1 MTLKQELIRY
11 SKKCIKD
18 KTHICQKHRWACMRF
33 LRDIE
38 KAGTKK
44 FPYIF
49 DEERAERFFAWA
61 AMHKHTKGILAGQPI
76 IFEPIR
82 RFILGISMDGS
93 VKIRG
98 FGVLKKHIGRSGGRM
113 RNHNHSP

>member
-11 SKKCIKD
+11 SRKCIKD

-33 LRDIE
+33 LRDVK
-38 KAGTKK
+38 KAGTKD
-44 FPYIF
+44 FPYVF

-76 IFEPIR
+76 ILNLSGGSFSETYT
-82 RFILGISMDGS
+82 DGS
-93 VKIRG
+93 TKIRDS
-98 FGVLKKHIGRSGGRM
+98 GVLKKRTGK
-113 RNHNHSP
+113 

>member
-1 MTLKQELIRY
+1 MHKRQNAYMPETSLGVY
-11 SKKCIKD
+11 
-18 KTHICQKHRWACMRF
+18 AF
-33 LRDIE
+33 LQDIE

-44 FPYIF
+44 FPYVF
-49 DEERAERFFAWA
+49 DEERALRFFAWA

-82 RFILGISMDGS
+82 RFI
-93 VKIRG
+93 
-98 FGVLKKHIGRSGGRM
+98 FGNIYGWVNKDTGLRRFKKRIGRLGGKM

>member
-1 MTLKQELIRY
+1 MHKRQNAYMPETSLGVY
-11 SKKCIKD
+11 
-18 KTHICQKHRWACMRF
+18 AF
-33 LRDIE
+33 LQDIE

-44 FPYIF
+44 FPYVF
-49 DEERAERFFAWA
+49 DEERALRFFAWA

-93 VKIRG
+93 IKIRG
-98 FGVLKKHIGRSGGRM
+98 FGVLKSVLAGWEEKCEITITR
-113 RNHNHSP
+113 HSR

>member
-1 MTLKQELIRY
+1 MHKRQNAYMPETSLGVY
-11 SKKCIKD
+11 
-18 KTHICQKHRWACMRF
+18 AF
-33 LRDIE
+33 FADIE

-44 FPYIF
+44 FPYVF
-49 DEERAERFFAWA
+49 DEERALRFFAWA

-93 VKIRG
+93 IKIRG
-98 FGVLKKHIGRSGGRM
+98 LRRFKKRIGRLGGKM